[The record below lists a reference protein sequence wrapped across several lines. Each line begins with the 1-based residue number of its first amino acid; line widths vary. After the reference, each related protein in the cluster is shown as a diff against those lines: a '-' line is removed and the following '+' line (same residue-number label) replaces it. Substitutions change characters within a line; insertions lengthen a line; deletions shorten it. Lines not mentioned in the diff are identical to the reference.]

1 MQSETEHRTSKPPSN
16 HNNNKKKLKGHGTHE
31 TNHHS
36 HRDYCTTATPAQ
48 QAANGGKVTPRPDY
62 RGDS

>member
-16 HNNNKKKLKGHGTHE
+16 KKLKGHGTHE
-31 TNHHS
+31 TNHHN
-36 HRDYCTTATPAQ
+36 HRDYCTTATPAK
-48 QAANGGKVTPRPDY
+48 QAANGVKLTPRPHY